1 MQPAPPAT
9 RRNAARKSS
18 LATVETSGNL
28 GTCGKETG
36 LEFRIQGLK
45 SCDVM
50 VKAHIQPEEGGGGG
64 WGGVDLPRVLGTE
77 HREAEK
83 CHSIDRVASAV
94 VAE

>member
-28 GTCGKETG
+28 GTCGRKETG

-50 VKAHIQPEEGGGGG
+50 VKANIQPEEKGGGGL
-64 WGGVDLPRVLGTE
+64 DLPRVLGTE

-83 CHSIDRVASAV
+83 CHSIDRGASAV